1 MTHAVSARVKDLL
14 TEIYRESETSSKPTP
29 LNIERISNAAKRG
42 YFNTDDPEKKF
53 QLARMQHACLKD
65 QWHYTCWS

>member
-1 MTHAVSARVKDLL
+1 MTHSVSARVQNLL
-14 TEIYRESETSSKPTP
+14 TEIYSECKTSGNPTP
-29 LNIERISNAAKRG
+29 LNIERIANAAKRG

-65 QWHYTCWS
+65 QFVSKGR